1 MISHFS
7 SEYARQ
13 TLLLILLLLLT
24 AGASLAQTTTFTY
37 QGRLT
42 DGGTPAD
49 GNYDF
54 QFALFDTNTVGTG
67 TQQGSTVNVA
77 NVTVTSGVFV
87 VQLDFGADVFT
98 GANRF
103 LEIAVKQTSA
113 STFTTLSPRQ
123 PLTSTPYSIRS
134 LNATTADGANPA
146 KASPFAFLAAMGATP
161 VPSRTFSG
169 PLLDGTCRRRCWRAW

>member
-7 SEYARQ
+7 TEYARQ
-13 TLLLILLLLLT
+13 TLLVILLLLLT

-42 DGGTPAD
+42 DGGTAAD

-87 VQLDFGADVFT
+87 VPLDFGADVFT

-113 STFTTLSPRQ
+113 STFTTSSVRSA
-123 PLTSTPYSIRS
+123 STR
-134 LNATTADGANPA
+134 
-146 KASPFAFLAAMGATP
+146 
-161 VPSRTFSG
+161 
-169 PLLDGTCRRRCWRAW
+169 